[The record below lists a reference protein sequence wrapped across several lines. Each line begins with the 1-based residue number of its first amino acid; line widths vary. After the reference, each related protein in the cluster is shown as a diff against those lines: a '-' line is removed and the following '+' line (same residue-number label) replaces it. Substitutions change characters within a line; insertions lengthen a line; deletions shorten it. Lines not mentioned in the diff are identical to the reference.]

1 MTFLSKP
8 PTAITTRTGDEIG
21 LLTNRVGLLKK
32 TWEVQV
38 EIRSHLPQTP
48 APITAGQEQEGG
60 HMCSCKSLR
69 GADARPIHQ
78 STTSADLHSASCE
91 ALGETPWAVGCRPRT
106 RPLQRQNGHPHPR
119 TSPNQER
126 VIWSLESLVRN
137 QKHGTRSSIGEQQ
150 EAMDGRE
157 VTMWFRLSDSSCW
170 LTRILPGRL
179 SAESSQAASH
189 CAISSLPGLL
199 GSRKG
204 NHLSGLTKQQAAV
217 TTNSSLAH
225 WQMDFYRQLS
235 TPAASWRIDRLSP
248 LAA

>member
-1 MTFLSKP
+1 MQLQVASRCRCSAHSSINDLRRPAFSKLRSIGRDTLGSGL
-8 PTAITTRTGDEIG
+8 PTTD
-21 LLTNRVGLLKK
+21 
-32 TWEVQV
+32 
-38 EIRSHLPQTP
+38 
-48 APITAGQEQEGG
+48 APIATP
-60 HMCSCKSLR
+60 KWT
-69 GADARPIHQ
+69 
-78 STTSADLHSASCE
+78 STSTHLSE
-91 ALGETPWAVGCRPRT
+91 PG
-106 RPLQRQNGHPHPR
+106 
-119 TSPNQER
+119 R